1 MGNLEGFI
9 ILIGTAGSGKT
20 HLADSFGRWLE
31 NMGYSIARVNLDP
44 AVDWLPYSPDI
55 DVRDYVSAQ
64 NIMSEMK
71 LGPNGALLASIDMLV
86 GHINDLK
93 RDLSQYR
100 VDYYI
105 VDTPGQM
112 ELFAYRTSGP
122 VVLESLLGSSEAA
135 TIFLLDPIFVEK
147 PSSLVSAFLLS
158 ASTYLRLLRPQV
170 NIVSK
175 SDLLLPDVIEF
186 LQSGSEEGGLLSEMV
201 GREDRSDPLLYK
213 MAEVLDE
220 TGFTGRLIPVSSIT
234 EFGFETLYYEL
245 QKIFAGGEEK
255 D

>member
-1 MGNLEGFI
+1 LEGFI
-9 ILIGTAGSGKT
+9 VLVGTAGSGKT

-64 NIMSEMK
+64 NVMSEMR
-71 LGPNGALLASIDMLV
+71 LGPNGALIASIDMLV
-86 GHINDLK
+86 GHVNDLK
-93 RDLSQYR
+93 RDISEYS

-105 VDTPGQM
+105 IDTPGQM
-112 ELFAYRTSGP
+112 ELFAYRSSGP
-122 VVLESLLGSSEAA
+122 IVLESIIGSSESAVV
-135 TIFLLDPIFVEK
+135 FLIDPIFVEK
-147 PSSLVSAFLLS
+147 PSSLVSALLLS
-158 ASTYLRLLRPQV
+158 ASTYLRLLKPQV

-175 SDLLLPDVIEF
+175 SDLLLPDIIDF
-186 LQSGSEEGGLLSEMV
+186 LESGPEEGGLLEELV
-201 GREDRSDPLLYK
+201 AREDKSDPLLIR

-220 TGFTGRLIPVSSIT
+220 TGFAGRLIPVSSNT
-234 EFGFETLYYEL
+234 QYGFETLYYEL